1 MKWDEERTEEL
12 AKLYRTMTADEL
24 ALHFK
29 TSKSSIYDKAWR
41 LGLHK
46 DQPSKAALTTH
57 NKLWLMKNYPDM
69 RNEICAD
76 YIGVSLRT
84 LARLARR
91 LGLYKSPQF
100 MHECQAFTAKKAR
113 ESHLRNGTY
122 PPKGY
127 YSPNLQKGEKYQ
139 FKPKVKQAESGKLE
153 DTNGGDNT
161 LQTKITQTK

>member
-76 YIGVSLRT
+76 YIGVSLRMENIKS
-84 LARLARR
+84 LDPL
-91 LGLYKSPQF
+91 LYSQLT
-100 MHECQAFTAKKAR
+100 H
-113 ESHLRNGTY
+113 
-122 PPKGY
+122 
-127 YSPNLQKGEKYQ
+127 QKYIR
-139 FKPKVKQAESGKLE
+139 
-153 DTNGGDNT
+153 
-161 LQTKITQTK
+161 TK